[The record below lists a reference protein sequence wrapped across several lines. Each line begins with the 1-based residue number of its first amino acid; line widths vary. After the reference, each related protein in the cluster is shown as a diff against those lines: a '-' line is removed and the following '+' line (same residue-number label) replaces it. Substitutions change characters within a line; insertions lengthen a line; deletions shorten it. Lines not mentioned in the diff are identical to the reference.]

1 MQLKPAVLFGA
12 LLLAALDGRL
22 DEGVELGTDEE
33 ATLDR
38 GAELDA
44 TLERGTEL
52 DATLE
57 RGAELEATL
66 ERGAELTL
74 ERLDDVAAVEL
85 VPPPPIC
92 TSIQPWKRS

>member
-57 RGAELEATL
+57 RGAELTL
-66 ERGAELTL
+66 A
-74 ERLDDVAAVEL
+74 RLDEVAAVEL